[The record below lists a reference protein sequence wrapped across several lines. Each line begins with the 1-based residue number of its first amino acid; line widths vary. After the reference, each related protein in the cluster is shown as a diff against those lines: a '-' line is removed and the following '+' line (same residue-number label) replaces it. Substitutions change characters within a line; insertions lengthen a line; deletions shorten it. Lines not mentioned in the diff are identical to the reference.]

1 MKKIFV
7 FSVLL
12 SLVIFSCSKKV
23 DVVKLEKDTPAYEL
37 ATELSKKL
45 PSLDPDENRVLASAR
60 DFKITTGEIVQI
72 IHNNFANRIG
82 QLKSMDANGIKE
94 VIEGLSNGLGE
105 QKLLLN
111 AAEKKNIIVPQTE
124 VDSILSLQYQ
134 RAGGKEKFMEWLNKN
149 GMSIEKVKND
159 IQNSL
164 TINHYLDET
173 LSKETEVSEE
183 EIQKLYNEDKTASVR
198 HILLMTQGKSDSAKI
213 EIRKK
218 MEVILERAKQ
228 GEDFAKLVEEYSED
242 PGSKNNGG
250 LYKDFGR
257 GAMVKPFEDA
267 AFSVPI
273 GEISDII
280 ETRFGYHILKVIDRK
295 KETQPL
301 EKVQLQL
308 EKKIKEKKQN
318 EAYLDHIKNLKEESK
333 FKILEF

>member
-12 SLVIFSCSKKV
+12 SLIIFGCSKKI
-23 DVVKLEKDTPAYEL
+23 DVIKLEKDTPAYEL

-45 PSLDPDENRVLASAR
+45 PSLDPDENRVLVSAKE
-60 DFKITTGEIVQI
+60 FKITTGEVVQI
-72 IHNNFANRIG
+72 IQNNFANRIG
-82 QLKSMDANGIKE
+82 QLKNMDANGIKD
-94 VIEGLSNGLGE
+94 VIESLSNGLGE
-105 QKLLLN
+105 QKLFLN
-111 AAEKKNIIVPQTE
+111 AAKNVNIIVPQTE
-124 VDSILSLQYQ
+124 IDSILSLQYQ
-134 RAGGKEKFMEWLNKN
+134 RAGGEEKFMEWLNN
-149 GMSIEKVKND
+149 YGMSIEEVKND

-173 LSKETEVSEE
+173 LAEETEVTDE

-198 HILLMTQGKSDSAKI
+198 HILLMTQGKSDSAKK

-218 MEVILERAKQ
+218 MEGILEKAKQ
-228 GEDFAKLVEEYSED
+228 GEDFAKLAEEHSED

-250 LYKDFGR
+250 LFKDFGR
-257 GAMVKPFEDA
+257 GSMVKPFEDA

-273 GEISDII
+273 AEISDII

-301 EKVQLQL
+301 VKVQPQL
-308 EKKIKEKKQN
+308 ERKIKEKKQN
-318 EAYLDHIKNLKEESK
+318 EAYIDHVNKLKEESK

>member
-1 MKKIFV
+1 MKKILV

-12 SLVIFSCSKKV
+12 SLIISGCSKKV
-23 DVVKLEKDTPAYEL
+23 DVIKLEKDTPAYEL

-45 PSLDPDENRVLASAR
+45 PSLDPDKNRILVSAKE
-60 DFKITTGEIVQI
+60 FKISTGEVIQTI
-72 IHNNFANRIG
+72 QNNFANRIG
-82 QLKSMDANGIKE
+82 QLKNMDANGIKE
-94 VIEGLSNGLGE
+94 VIESLSNGLGE

-111 AAEKKNIIVPQTE
+111 AAKKKNIIIPQTE

-134 RAGGKEKFMEWLNKN
+134 HAGGKEKFMQWLNNN

-159 IQNSL
+159 IHNSL
-164 TINHYLDET
+164 AINRYLDGT
-173 LSKETEVSEE
+173 LAEETEVTEE

-198 HILLMTQGKSDSAKI
+198 HILLMTQGKSDSAKMV
-213 EIRKK
+213 IRKK
-218 MEVILERAKQ
+218 MEGILERAKH
-228 GEDFAKLVEEYSED
+228 GEDFAKLAEEYSED

-280 ETRFGYHILKVIDRK
+280 ETRFGYHILKVIGRK
-295 KETQPL
+295 KETLPL
-301 EKVQLQL
+301 EKVQPQL
-308 EKKIKEKKQN
+308 ERKIKEKKQN
-318 EAYLDHIKNLKEESK
+318 EAYLDHIKKLKEESK